1 MKRIK
6 PIDGNKTFCMAPWTH
21 TYLSP
26 QMERRLCCSSRE
38 DSQNFKQY
46 IDTLPRNWDNDV
58 STGEI
63 NLQTLEQHWNSDYM
77 KTVRTKLMAGEEIP
91 QCQVCNHKL
100 LSVATYRTHFN
111 KLYEDQI
118 DEAYE
123 KTRDDGHTDMKVTSW
138 DYRFNNLCNF
148 KCRMCGDMLSSSWEA
163 ETRMHEPKIYE
174 KYRLWARDDIKAEI
188 EKFHDKHI
196 IKEFSDAVENKT
208 IKEIYWC
215 GGEPLM
221 WKIHWESMKRI
232 IELDYHDSVSIRYNS
247 NMSRINF
254 FGMNL
259 FDDILSKFKYWNIL
273 ASIDGAGEVG
283 EYIRTGLNWQE
294 WVANMKYARKFT
306 KTRRDLRMDLTMTM
320 PGMVG
325 LQGMLDTAEDLD
337 IDLLAKRVFGF
348 TPNNLWSPM
357 CLPRKILDRIVDEFI
372 EKNKTRL
379 KNHIYFFRA
388 LKDLKEKPT
397 YEETYGH
404 DKYRKRLVTGK
415 ETVER
420 LDRVRSTDIK
430 KILAKDKEILEWWN
444 DI

>member
-1 MKRIK
+1 MEKIK
-6 PIDGNKTFCMAPWTH
+6 PSEGNRTFCMAPWTH

-38 DSQNFKQY
+38 DSKTFYQY
-46 IDTLPRNWDNDV
+46 IDLNKKSQPFFPD
-58 STGEI
+58 
-63 NLQTLEQHWNSDYM
+63 TLEQHWNSDYM
-77 KTVRTKLMAGEEIP
+77 KTVRRDLMAGKEID

-111 KLYEDQI
+111 TLFENQV
-118 DEAYE
+118 DEAFE
-123 KTRDDGHTDMKVTSW
+123 KTRDDGHTDMKVASW

-163 ETRMHEPKIYE
+163 EERTHNMWNPNKPSQMWMRE
-174 KYRLWARDDIKAEI
+174 DIKAEI
-188 EKFHDKHI
+188 DKFHDTVI
-196 IKEFSDAVENKT
+196 VNEFKQAIESKT

-232 IELDYHDSVSIRYNS
+232 IELGYQDHVSIRYNS

-259 FDDILSKFKYWNIL
+259 FDDILSKFSHWNIL

-283 EYIRTGLNWQE
+283 EYVRTGLKFDE
-294 WVANMKYARKFT
+294 WIKNMEYGRKFV
-306 KTRRDLRMDLTMTM
+306 KNRKQLRMDLTMTM

-325 LQGMLDTAEDLD
+325 LQDMLDTAEYLNV
-337 IDLLAKRVFGF
+337 DLLAKRVFGF
-348 TPNNLWSPM
+348 SPDNIWSPM
-357 CLPRKILDRIVDEFI
+357 CLPRKLLNDIVDDFI
-372 EKNKTRL
+372 EKNKDKL
-379 KNHIYFFRA
+379 SKHVYFYSA

-397 YEETYGH
+397 YGETYKDQYSQGL
-404 DKYRKRLVTGK
+404 KKGK
-415 ETVER
+415 ERVLK
-420 LDRVRSTDIK
+420 LDIIRGTDIEA
-430 KILAKDKEILEWWN
+430 ILSKDKRVLEWWN

>member
-6 PIDGNKTFCMAPWTH
+6 PAEGNNTFCMAPWTH

-38 DSQNFKQY
+38 DSKTFNQY
-46 IDTLPRNWDNDV
+46 IDLNKTSQPF
-58 STGEI
+58 SPE
-63 NLQTLEQHWNSDYM
+63 TLEQHWNSDYM
-77 KTVRTKLMAGEEIP
+77 KAIRVKLMAGEEIP

-111 KLYEDQI
+111 TLYEKEI
-118 DEAYE
+118 DEAFE
-123 KTRDDGHTDMKVTSW
+123 KTKDDGHTDMTVTSW

-163 ETRMHEPKIYE
+163 EE
-174 KYRLWARDDIKAEI
+174 RLHNMWNPNKPSQMWMREDIRAEI
-188 EKFHDKHI
+188 EKFHDTVVVE
-196 IKEFSDAVENKT
+196 EFKTAVENKT

-232 IELDYHDSVSIRYNS
+232 VELGYQDEVSIRYNS

-259 FDDILSKFKYWNIL
+259 FDDILSKFPYWNIL

-283 EYIRTGLNWQE
+283 EYVRTGLNFKE
-294 WVANMKYARKFT
+294 WLKNMEHGRKFV
-306 KTRRDLRMDLTMTM
+306 KNRKQLRMDLTMTM

-325 LQGMLDTAEDLD
+325 LKEMLDTAEHLD

-348 TPNNLWSPM
+348 SPDNIWSPM
-357 CLPRKILDRIVDEFI
+357 CLPRELLNTIVDEFI
-372 EKNKTRL
+372 EANKKRL
-379 KNHIYFFRA
+379 SKHIYFYSA

-397 YEETYGH
+397 YDEMFKEDYYIGL
-404 DKYRKRLVTGK
+404 KKGK
-415 ETVER
+415 ERVLE
-420 LDRVRSTDIK
+420 LDKIRNTSIENILKKDPRV
-430 KILAKDKEILEWWN
+430 LEWWKG
-444 DI
+444 I

>member
-6 PIDGNKTFCMAPWTH
+6 PSEGNKTFCMAPWTH

-38 DSQNFKQY
+38 DSKTFNQY
-46 IDTLPRNWDNDV
+46 IDLNKKSQPFSPD
-58 STGEI
+58 
-63 NLQTLEQHWNSDYM
+63 TLEQHWNSDYM
-77 KTVRTKLMAGEEIP
+77 KKVRTDLMQGKEIP
-91 QCQVCNHKL
+91 QCQVCNGRI

-111 KLYEDQI
+111 KLFESQI

-123 KTRDDGHTDMKVTSW
+123 KTRDDGHTNMKVTSW

-163 ETRMHEPKIYE
+163 EN
-174 KYRLWARDDIKAEI
+174 RDTGEWDPDKPSQMWMRKDIKAEI
-188 EKFHDKHI
+188 DKFHDKVIVH
-196 IKEFSDAVENKT
+196 EFKDAIEAKT

-259 FDDILSKFKYWNIL
+259 FDDILSKFKYWSIL

-283 EYIRTGLNWQE
+283 EYVRTGLKWQE
-294 WVANMKYARKFT
+294 WLANMKYARKFT

-320 PGMVG
+320 PGIVG
-325 LQGMLDTAEDLD
+325 LQEMLDAADDLD
-337 IDLLAKRVFGF
+337 VDLLAKRVFGF
-348 TPNNLWSPM
+348 DPTNLWSPM
-357 CLPRKILDRIVDEFI
+357 CLPRKILNRIVDQFL
-372 EKNKTRL
+372 EKNKKKLT
-379 KNHIYFFRA
+379 KHIYFINA
-388 LKDLKEKPT
+388 LRDLKQKPT
-397 YEETYGH
+397 YDETYSNEEYHMGL
-404 DKYRKRLVTGK
+404 KKGK
-415 ETVER
+415 ATVER
-420 LDRVRSTDIK
+420 LDRVRGTDIK
-430 KILAKDKEILEWWN
+430 NILARDDEILEWWTN
-444 DI
+444 I